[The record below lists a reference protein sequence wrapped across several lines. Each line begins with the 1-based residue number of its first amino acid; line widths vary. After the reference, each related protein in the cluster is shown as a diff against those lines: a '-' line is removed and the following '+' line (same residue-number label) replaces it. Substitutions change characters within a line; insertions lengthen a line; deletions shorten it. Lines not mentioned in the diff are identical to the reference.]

1 MPISNIKNRMIDT
14 RKITNLACLIRENA
28 ELYGDSPCYIYN
40 RKKKQFE
47 YTYRDMYNSATNMG
61 AALEKLGLLG
71 KPIAMIGEADPAY
84 MTTYYA
90 VVNGN
95 GVIIPLDKEITDDEI
110 VNFLILSQA
119 VAVVYTSGQ
128 NGRIAALADRLPD
141 IQKFIPVDSENETVE
156 CDRILP
162 YTELL
167 TMGAEYIASG
177 ESHYSEIEIDT
188 EKCCAIIFTSGTT
201 GTSKG
206 VMLCQKNLC
215 SNTMSAANAI
225 DFIERGTRLV
235 SVLPMNHTYEV
246 TCSHLAAQYYGAV
259 TFLNDSLKY
268 VLRNFQKFKP
278 QILVLVPLFVETM
291 HKKIWAEIR
300 AKGKEKLV
308 RRMIK
313 ISNAL
318 RKIGIDLRTKFF
330 AQILAALGGEL
341 QGIVCGGAPLNPQLI
356 QDFRDFGID
365 VLEGYGITECS
376 PLLAVN
382 TVGKEKLRSVGPAV
396 LDVTIRIDKEKE
408 DDETGEIVA
417 IGPNVMLGYYR
428 NEEATDAVF
437 TEDGWFRTGDIG
449 YMDNDGYVYIT
460 GRKKN
465 VIILSNGKNIFPEEI
480 EEYLGQIDIIQE
492 SVIVGKPLPDSTD
505 PVITALV
512 FPDYEQQLAGLSAE
526 EVYARVKEAIDSINR
541 ELPQYKQIR
550 QIIIRETEFEKTTS
564 RKIKRYKL

>member
-1 MPISNIKNRMIDT
+1 MPIKNIKNRLVDKRPIP
-14 RKITNLACLIRENA
+14 NLSVLIKENA
-28 ELYGDSPCYIYN
+28 ELYADFPCYVYKEKKAVKEYSYRALYQNSIY
-40 RKKKQFE
+40 F
-47 YTYRDMYNSATNMG
+47 G

-71 KPIAMIGEADPAY
+71 KPVAVIGEADPMY

-95 GVIIPLDKEITDDEI
+95 GIIIPLDKEITDDEI
-110 VNFLILSQA
+110 VNFLVLSEA
-119 VAVVYTSGQ
+119 VAVIYTAGQ
-128 NGRIAALADRLPD
+128 NGRIAALADRLPNVE
-141 IQKFIPVDSENETVE
+141 KFIPVAAEKETVE
-156 CDRILP
+156 CDRITAYSEMLK
-162 YTELL
+162 T
-167 TMGAEYIASG
+167 GAEFVASG
-177 ESHYSEIEIDT
+177 NSHYTEIEIDT
-188 EKCCAIIFTSGTT
+188 EKCCSIIFTSGTT

-215 SNTMSAANAI
+215 SNATSAANAI

-246 TCSHLAAQYYGAV
+246 TCCHLAAQFYGASV
-259 TFLNDSLKY
+259 FLNDSLKY
-268 VLRNFQKFKP
+268 VLRNFQNYKP
-278 QILVLVPLFVETM
+278 QVLVLVPLFVETM
-291 HKKIWAEIR
+291 HKKIWSEIR

-330 AQILAALGGEL
+330 SQILNALGGEL

-356 QDFRDFGID
+356 KDFDDFGID
-365 VLEGYGITECS
+365 VLEGYGITECA

-382 TVGKEKLRSVGPAV
+382 ELGKSRPRSVGPAV
-396 LDVTIRIDKEKE
+396 LNVKVRIDKEKE
-408 DDETGEIVA
+408 SDETGEIVA
-417 IGPNVMLGYYR
+417 YGPNVMLGYYR
-428 NEEATDAVF
+428 NEEATKAVF
-437 TEDGWFRTGDIG
+437 TDDGWFCTGDIG
-449 YMDNDGYVYIT
+449 YMDQDGYIYIT

-480 EEYLGQIDIIQE
+480 EEYLAQIEIIAE
-492 SVIVGKPLPDSTD
+492 SVVVGKPLPDTD
-505 PVITALV
+505 DIVITALV
-512 FPDYEQQLAGLSAE
+512 YPDYEQLQGLDADAI
-526 EVYARVKEAIDSINR
+526 YNKVKDAIDNINR

-550 QIIIRETEFEKTTS
+550 QILIRETEFEKTTS

>member
-1 MPISNIKNRMIDT
+1 MPIKNIKNRLIDT
-14 RKITNLACLIRENA
+14 RKITNLSDLIRENA
-28 ELYGDSPCYIYN
+28 EMYGDTPCYVYN
-40 RKKKQFE
+40 VKKITKE
-47 YTYRDMYNSATNMG
+47 YSYRELYENTLKMG
-61 AALEKLGLLG
+61 AAFEKLGLLG
-71 KPIAMIGEADPAY
+71 KPIAVIGEADPAY
-84 MTTYYA
+84 MTTYYT

-95 GVIIPLDKEITDDEI
+95 GVIIPLDKEISDDEI
-110 VNFLILSQA
+110 VNFLILSEA
-119 VAVVYTSGQ
+119 AAVVYTSGQ

-141 IQKFIPVDSENETVE
+141 VQRFIPVDSKNETVT

-167 TMGAEYIASG
+167 QIGQECIAAG

-215 SNTMSAANAI
+215 TNATSAANAI
-225 DFIERGTRLV
+225 DFIEKGSRLV

-246 TCSHLAAQYYGAV
+246 TCSHMTAQFFGAT

-278 QILVLVPLFVETM
+278 QVLVLVPLFVETM

-308 RRMIK
+308 RRIIK
-313 ISNAL
+313 LSNAL
-318 RKIGIDLRTKFF
+318 LKVGIDLRKKFF
-330 AQILAALGGEL
+330 AQILGALGGEL

-365 VLEGYGITECS
+365 ILEGYGITECS

-382 TVGKEKLRSVGPAV
+382 TKGKERMRSVGPAV
-396 LDVTIRIDKEKE
+396 LNVKVRIDKENPR
-408 DDETGEIVA
+408 DETGEIVA
-417 IGPNVMLGYYR
+417 LGDNVMLGYYR
-428 NEEATDAVF
+428 NKEATDDVF

-449 YMDNDGYVYIT
+449 YMDEDGYIYIT

-480 EEYLGQIDIIQE
+480 EEYLGRVEIIAE
-492 SVIVGKPLPDSTD
+492 SVIVGRPLPDGD
-505 PVITALV
+505 EAVITALV
-512 FPDYEQQLAGLSAE
+512 FPDYELLKGLSDE
-526 EVYARVKEAIDSINR
+526 EVYNKISEEIDTINR
-541 ELPQYKQIR
+541 ELPQYKQVR
-550 QIIIRETEFEKTTS
+550 QIIIRKTEFEKTTS
-564 RKIKRYKL
+564 RKIKRHKL